1 MRREGEGGAGS
12 KLVEKAKPDPYVEL
26 TPDQRYVA
34 ELKDLGRVKLAARA
48 EIGGRVLGWLEWIDD
63 SGESVEYPVLPL
75 LVGLLDTRPDRVRM
89 FSRRIRPRRSVATRR
104 PTSTPLSRFFL
115 QENLPCR
122 KTCPETIVL

>member
-1 MRREGEGGAGS
+1 VRREGEGGAGS

-48 EIGGRVLGWLEWIDD
+48 ESGQDDQWLHAAQPARLYQ
-63 SGESVEYPVLPL
+63 G
-75 LVGLLDTRPDRVRM
+75 
-89 FSRRIRPRRSVATRR
+89 FS
-104 PTSTPLSRFFL
+104 
-115 QENLPCR
+115 CR